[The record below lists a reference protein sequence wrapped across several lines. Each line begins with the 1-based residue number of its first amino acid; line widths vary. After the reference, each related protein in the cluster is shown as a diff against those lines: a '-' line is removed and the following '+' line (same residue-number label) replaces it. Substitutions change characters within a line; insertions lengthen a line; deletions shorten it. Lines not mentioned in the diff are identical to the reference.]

1 MAFIIDITV
10 VGLAIIGLCRTQKR
24 LAAAP
29 KTFLMTLRARH
40 DLQLIL
46 FPQEKNVGMGMVSS
60 SGFSNQMR
68 HL

>member
-10 VGLAIIGLCRTQKR
+10 VGLAIIGLWRTQKR

-29 KTFLMTLRARH
+29 KTFLMTLRARD